1 MLQCFPAWIGAN
13 SFLLFGTRSNSRRKE
28 RGKPMEAKLRTEAI
42 EYLKHACNTSFTQ
55 EETAETIVPDA
66 YPDMQTIVDVE
77 GNITLRSKTAEAG
90 RVSLNG
96 AIAAS
101 VVYLPEG
108 EERLRKLELT
118 IPFTAGCDASDVTD
132 DTKICVMATLIGI
145 DARMLNSRKALVRAE
160 ILVEIQG
167 YGDSVLDYAAEI
179 EDAAEAGLQIRRE
192 EVEVSFVSQV
202 REKTFAI
209 SDEFHLPAGL
219 PPLGEILKSQV
230 RLSTDD
236 VKNVGNKLIFKGTAA
251 IHAMYAAQQTGEPHT
266 VEFAATFSQ
275 IMEMEG
281 EADEGAY
288 EIALMLTN
296 VYLESGTSEG
306 GTMAVELHLVAQA
319 VEVRRHVLPYIS
331 DAYST
336 RFSLETG
343 RMEHQLES
351 MEPPQEL
358 GAEVRESVELPVG
371 MVRVVDYSVRTG
383 KVNVGQEGG
392 RLQLKSAVNV
402 SAIYLT
408 EEGGLTALNRRF
420 EVAAEMDIMPH
431 MAYTATIRAGES
443 AQIIPGADGA
453 EIRVPV
459 QFMVRPCRKMRF
471 AALNALRWDEEH
483 PRDLASLPS
492 VVVFSAEGGESLWH
506 LAKRYCSTEA
516 LIVGANGIGE
526 DAVPYPG
533 QMFIIPKAR

>member
-1 MLQCFPAWIGAN
+1 
-13 SFLLFGTRSNSRRKE
+13 
-28 RGKPMEAKLRTEAI
+28 MEAKLRTEAI
-42 EYLKHACNTSFTQ
+42 EYLRHVCNTSFTQ

-108 EERLRKLELT
+108 EDILRKLELT
-118 IPFTAGCDASDVTD
+118 IPFTAGCDAGDVTD
-132 DTKICVMATLIGI
+132 DTRICVMVTLIGI
-145 DARMLNSRKALVRAE
+145 DARMLNSRKALIRAD

-167 YGDSVLDYAAEI
+167 YGDSVIDYAAEI
-179 EDAAEAGLQIRRE
+179 EDEGEAGLQIRRE

-219 PPLGEILKSQV
+219 PPFGEILKSQV
-230 RLSTDD
+230 RLSADD
-236 VKNVGNKLIFKGTAA
+236 VKNVGNKLIFKGTAN
-251 IHAMYAAQQTGEPHT
+251 IHVMYAAQQTGEPHT
-266 VEFAATFSQ
+266 AEFSATFSQ

-281 EADEGAY
+281 EADESSY

-296 VYLESGTSEG
+296 VYLESGASEG
-306 GTMAVELHLVAQA
+306 STLAAELHLVAQA
-319 VEVRRHVLPYIS
+319 VETRRHMLPYIS

-336 RFSLETG
+336 RFSLEAG

-351 MEPPQEL
+351 LEPLQEV

-383 KVNVGQEGG
+383 KVSVSQEGG
-392 RLQLKSAVNV
+392 RLQLKSAVNI
-402 SAIYLT
+402 SAVYLT
-408 EEGGLTALNRRF
+408 EESTLTAFNRRF
-420 EVAAEMDIMPH
+420 EAVAEMDLMPH
-431 MAYTATIRAGES
+431 MTYTATVRAGES
-443 AQIIPGADGA
+443 GQIIPSADGA

-459 QFMVRPCRKMRF
+459 HFTVRPCRKMRF
-471 AALNALRWDEEH
+471 TALNALRWDEEH

-506 LAKRYCSTEA
+506 LAKRYCSTEP